1 MRLTKS
7 RFISSLRGSREIKTP
22 PTSQPCLT
30 LLPLPLPASTAA
42 VGMMDDLVDTEEKNH
57 QAPQLVL
64 EKTQC
69 SEIFI
74 VLTK

>member
-1 MRLTKS
+1 MRLAKS

-22 PTSQPCLT
+22 PTSHVLRFAFAT
-30 LLPLPLPASTAA
+30 ASSTAAA